1 MTGVL
6 MQSVQRWFNRAFQ
19 GLWRSPDFRRLWTSL
34 TITAFG
40 AQITNLA
47 LPLTAAL
54 LLQAT
59 PFQMGVLV
67 ALETLPF
74 ALVSLHAGVL
84 LDRVRKLPIVIA
96 ADLGRGIALLA
107 IPVAAFTHVL
117 SIEILYAVG
126 FLCGVQ
132 NVVGGAAYQ
141 VLLAQMAGRKR
152 LVEANAKI
160 TLGETSSALIGPGI
174 AGLLIQALTAPFAI
188 VLDALTFFVSALM
201 LRRVEARN
209 DVIHTTHRGSVWAE
223 IHEGLLLVWRS
234 RTLFALALV
243 AGLWQVL
250 HHMQIAVLILFA
262 TRELGLSAGSIGVA
276 YMFGGVGCV
285 IAAANAERLSNRFGV
300 GSIIVYGLLLTAFGW
315 QAFGLVSGPPWAA
328 TLALGLAMLV
338 FDFGAVLYGINY
350 LALRQAI
357 TPDRLLGR
365 MTATMRFCTVAAAP
379 LGSLIGGALAT
390 GIGLRATLLVV
401 GGLGLALAIGAMTT
415 SPFRRH
421 RTLPAAAAE

>member
-1 MTGVL
+1 MY
-6 MQSVQRWFNRAFQ
+6 SVQRWLNRTFQ
-19 GLWRSPDFRRLWTSL
+19 GLWRSADFRRIWTSL

-96 ADLGRGIALLA
+96 ADFGRGVALLA
-107 IPVAAFTHVL
+107 IPIAAFMHVL
-117 SIEILYAVG
+117 SIDILYVVG
-126 FLCGVQ
+126 FFCGVQ

-141 VLLAQMAGRKR
+141 VLLAQLAGRKR
-152 LVEANAKI
+152 LVEVNAKI
-160 TLGETSSALIGPGI
+160 TLGETSSALVGPGL

-188 VLDALTFFVSALM
+188 ILDAITFFASALM
-201 LRRVEARN
+201 LRHVEAPN
-209 DVIHTTHRGSVWAE
+209 DVVHPSAHRSMWAE

-276 YMFGGVGCV
+276 YMFGGLGCV

-315 QAFGLVSGPPWAA
+315 QAFGLVTGPGWAA
-328 TLALGLAMLV
+328 TLALGIAMLV

-379 LGSLIGGALAT
+379 VGSLMGGALAT
-390 GIGLRATLLVV
+390 AIGLRATLLVV
-401 GGLGLALAIGAMTT
+401 GALGLALAIGAMTV
-415 SPFRRH
+415 SPFRSH
-421 RTLPAAAAE
+421 RTLPATAAE